1 MSKVYIVLTHTG
13 TLLSKI
19 IKFFEKDEFSHVS
32 LSLDNQLK
40 EMYSFGR
47 LNPKNPFIGGFVHE
61 SINHGTFKR
70 FKYTRT
76 KIYSLDVT
84 EKQYITM
91 KNQINYIKKNRNN
104 YKFNIIGLFAV
115 GINKKI
121 KFKNAFYC
129 AEFVKYILETS
140 GVESELPDMIKPE
153 DFKNLE
159 NAKEIYNGK
168 LKDYNVEKLKLI
180 DKIKNNIRKEALV

>member
-84 EKQYITM
+84 EEQYITM
-91 KNQINYIKKNRNN
+91 KNQINYIKQNRNN

-121 KFKNAFYC
+121 KLKNAFYC

-140 GVESELPDMIKPE
+140 GVEVELPDMIKPE
-153 DFKNLE
+153 DFKNFE

-180 DKIKNNIRKEALV
+180 DKIKNSIRKEALV